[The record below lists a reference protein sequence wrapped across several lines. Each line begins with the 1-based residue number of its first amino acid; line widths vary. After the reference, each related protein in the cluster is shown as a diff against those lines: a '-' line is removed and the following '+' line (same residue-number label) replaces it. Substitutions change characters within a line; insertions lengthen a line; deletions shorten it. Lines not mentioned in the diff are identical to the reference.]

1 MRDNFENHRLR
12 TLLWIVEQLEVRP
25 MSLAE
30 LNERWKRDV
39 GLSKGM
45 EIERRTFLNYI
56 HAIEDMLHI
65 YIECDRKNHYRYSI
79 VDRDRSGLTK
89 WMQKNFEQQLALERG
104 LELGD
109 RIVMEETPA
118 GQEYLMRLIEAM
130 KNGQKVNICLKE
142 FLDDET
148 CDYQGGPYLLRNY
161 QQRWYVV
168 LRDDEIGYCVL
179 PLDRIVSMDTLEE
192 SFEMDETFCAR
203 DFFRYSF
210 GIRVADEPPSQIRLK
225 VKDVQC
231 GYLRTLPLHHS
242 QREVEVHK
250 AYSIFE
256 LTVVPTVELTMKI
269 LSMGFLVEVLA
280 PQALRDQVVE
290 ESEKLYRVYH
300 K

>member
-39 GLSKGM
+39 GLSKGS

-65 YIECDRKNHYRYSI
+65 YIECDRKDHYRYSI

-89 WMQKNFEQQLALERG
+89 WMQKNFEQQMALERG
-104 LELGD
+104 FELGD
-109 RIVMEETPA
+109 RIMMEETPA
-118 GQEYLMRLIEAM
+118 GLEYLMRLIEAM
-130 KNGQKVNICLKE
+130 KNNQKVVVRIKE
-142 FLDDET
+142 FFDDEI
-148 CDYQGGPYLLRNY
+148 CDYLGAPYLLRNY

-179 PLDRIVSMDTLEE
+179 PLDRIVSMETLEE
-192 SFEMDETFCAR
+192 PFKMDKAFCAR
-203 DFFRYSF
+203 DFFKYSF
-210 GIRVADEPPSQIRLK
+210 GIRVVDEPPSQIRLK

-242 QREVEVHK
+242 QRVVETHK
-250 AYSIFE
+250 NYSVFE

-269 LSMGFLVEVLA
+269 LSMGNLVEVLA
-280 PQALRDQVVE
+280 PQTFRDLIVE
-290 ESEKLYRVYH
+290 EAENLYKVYH